1 MATYTE
7 KRRKRSWPFIVGFA
21 VFAGLVAGV
30 IYFAKPVQKI
40 DNYWTVA
47 EISTGRSTTISE
59 VIDYDFGNER
69 RRGIYR
75 DVPGLL
81 EEEIISIESPS
92 APDQWTI
99 ICELKCNDS
108 ELRIRIGNPNKTITG
123 NHRYELS
130 YSLDTIT
137 NLHHSTINWN
147 AVGTGWD
154 HSMDSVQIQ
163 VISPFELE
171 NPMCKIVGLFDQI
184 SCEITQI
191 ASGHLSARI
200 DGLRP
205 SEGVNI
211 QADLGQGIGNPPKFP
226 DPPNAPKAGQDLIF
240 LYVGLI
246 TVGVTLLGGGLAVWA
261 LRLLGRDKVRSGSAV
276 DAAFAHGEGETFRA
290 DTGELSELVTLSFGP
305 PDGINAHQ
313 GGILLEEAVNENHK
327 ISWLLERAISGEIE
341 LTEKDGGRTLVD
353 RFPQRSLGTLTTI
366 FDGREKIELGNFDPA
381 FASGWRDLEDDL
393 NSWMEKS
400 NLWSFAKTK
409 IISWVAIPV
418 SALSGIWLGFSSFN
432 SPLRIFDL
440 MVTLS
445 SIAFGAGVVVCFRA
459 WELAVRT
466 PEGTGLWI
474 QIEGFRRFLSE
485 SEAEHVETAAE
496 KGLLREYTA
505 WAVSLGEVDRWKRAF
520 RQSSHLN
527 SGTATYS
534 DDYLFTSYAFNSS
547 KDIQTTQYVPSPSSD
562 SGWSGDFGGGF
573 DGGGGGGGGGG
584 GSW

>member
-30 IYFAKPVQKI
+30 IHFAKPVQKI

-184 SCEITQI
+184 SPEITQI

-290 DTGELSELVTLSFGP
+290 DTGELSALVTLSFSP

-313 GGILLEEAVNENHK
+313 GGIL
-327 ISWLLERAISGEIE
+327 
-341 LTEKDGGRTLVD
+341 
-353 RFPQRSLGTLTTI
+353 
-366 FDGREKIELGNFDPA
+366 
-381 FASGWRDLEDDL
+381 
-393 NSWMEKS
+393 
-400 NLWSFAKTK
+400 
-409 IISWVAIPV
+409 
-418 SALSGIWLGFSSFN
+418 
-432 SPLRIFDL
+432 
-440 MVTLS
+440 
-445 SIAFGAGVVVCFRA
+445 
-459 WELAVRT
+459 
-466 PEGTGLWI
+466 
-474 QIEGFRRFLSE
+474 
-485 SEAEHVETAAE
+485 
-496 KGLLREYTA
+496 
-505 WAVSLGEVDRWKRAF
+505 
-520 RQSSHLN
+520 
-527 SGTATYS
+527 
-534 DDYLFTSYAFNSS
+534 
-547 KDIQTTQYVPSPSSD
+547 
-562 SGWSGDFGGGF
+562 
-573 DGGGGGGGGGG
+573 
-584 GSW
+584 